1 MWDKHWSE
9 QVAKQAVWLSGLVTF
24 EEAERILGQVG
35 GLVMSDSSVWRRVAV
50 WGDRFQAVEATE
62 RALAEV
68 SGGGSHAKTDNK
80 PGKMGVALDGAIV
93 NVRKEGWK
101 ELKVGCVFDVVQ
113 QPTWDR
119 KTEEWIDMAHAVRT
133 SYVSHL
139 GGPERFGQLLWM
151 AAQRRAWTQARDTI
165 ALGDGAGWI
174 WNLVGDYFY
183 DSRQAVDWYHASQH
197 LWQVA
202 HALTAEGTP
211 AAQRWYRLHETLLFQ
226 GHADQVADRLYHAA
240 HTHPQQADILRRE
253 AGYFHDNQRRMQYQ
267 DLREDGWPIG
277 SGVVESA
284 CKQFRHRFVGSG
296 MRWSRPGI
304 ERLLPIRAAVMGHTF
319 DAMWSAAYSS
329 PPN

>member
-50 WGDRFQAVEATE
+50 WGERFRGVEATQ
-62 RALAEV
+62 RALAD
-68 SGGGSHAKTDNK
+68 GGGRTAEAATV
-80 PGKMGVALDGAIV
+80 PGKMGVALDGATV
-93 NVRKEGWK
+93 HVRGEGWK
-101 ELKVGCVFDVVQ
+101 ELKVGCVFDVVL

-119 KTEEWIDMAHAVRT
+119 QSEEWVDTAHAVRA
-133 SYVSHL
+133 SYVAHL
-139 GGPERFGQLLWM
+139 GGPERFGQVLWT
-151 AAQRRAWTQARDTI
+151 AAQRRGWTQARDTI
-165 ALGDGAGWI
+165 ALGDGAAWI
-174 WNLVGDYFY
+174 WNLVSDQFY

-202 HALTAEGTP
+202 HGLHAAGSP
-211 AAQRWYRLHETLLFQ
+211 AAQAWYRAHETLLFQ
-226 GHADQVADRLYHAA
+226 GHADRIAARLRQAA
-240 HTHPQQADILRRE
+240 HTHPQHAEMLRRE
-253 AGYFHDNQRRMQYQ
+253 AGYFGDNRRRMQYQ
-267 DLREDGWPIG
+267 SLHEDGWPIG

-284 CKQFRHRFVGSG
+284 CKQFRHRFAGSG

-304 ERLLPIRAAVMGHTF
+304 ERLLPIRAAVLGHAF